1 MKVIKS
7 LTEMMEFSQEI
18 SNKGKSIG
26 FVPTMGYLHEGHLS
40 LIRKAKE
47 ENDVVVVSIFV
58 NPTQFGPNED
68 FNKYPRDEKG
78 DTEKIEREGVSVV
91 FIPDASEIYP
101 EGFQTYV
108 EVEEFTKNLCG
119 IFRPTHFRG
128 VTTIVLKLFNIIS
141 PQRAYFGKKDYQQF
155 RVIEQMCKDL
165 NLNIKIIPCPIVREE
180 DGLAM
185 SSRNKYLTEE
195 ERIDATI
202 LHKALTMG
210 KEIILSQERD
220 AETIIKK
227 IKEMITSKKTLNKI
241 DYVSI
246 VNPYTLANVSHIESE
261 VLIAVAA
268 YFGKTRLIDNIEVE
282 INANNVA

>member
-1 MKVIKS
+1 MEVIKS
-7 LTEMMEFSQEI
+7 ITEVMEFSQETRD
-18 SNKGKSIG
+18 KGKAIG

-58 NPTQFGPNED
+58 NPTQFGTNED
-68 FNKYPRDEKG
+68 FNKYPKDEKG
-78 DTEKIEREGVSVV
+78 DIEKIEKEGASAV

-108 EVEEFTKNLCG
+108 EIEELTKNLCG
-119 IFRPTHFRG
+119 IFRPTHFSG
-128 VTTIVLKLFNIIS
+128 VTIIVLKLFNIIS
-141 PQRAYFGKKDYQQF
+141 PKRAYFGKKDYQQF

-165 NLNIKIIPCPIVREE
+165 NLDIKITPCPIVREK

-195 ERIDATI
+195 ERRDATI
-202 LHKALTMG
+202 LYQALTKG
-210 KEIILSQERD
+210 KDAILYHERD
-220 AETIIKK
+220 AEAVIKK
-227 IKEMITSKKTLNKI
+227 IKETIMSKKTLNKI

-246 VNPYTLANVSHIESE
+246 VNPYTLTNVSHIESD

-282 INANNVA
+282 INANNYA

>member
-108 EVEEFTKNLCG
+108 EVEELTKNLCG

>member
-202 LHKALTMG
+202 LYKALTMG